1 MTETDYSDNAGGPT
15 TSEEHRAAGHW
26 LLAKMGKRVLRPGGI
41 ELTRRLLGALGIGTG
56 DRVVELG
63 PGIGRTA
70 QLVLDGSYARY
81 IGVDPNADA
90 RQQIAKV
97 LTGHHDAAVEEGD
110 ARANGLPDGCADVV
124 ISEAMLT
131 MQSAADKSK
140 IAHEVFRTLTPGGRW
155 GMHELSLKPDDV
167 DQSVVDQVSKA
178 LSRTIKVGARPLTT
192 KAWTQLVTEAGF
204 EVEWTG
210 HNPMKLVD
218 PTRIIAD
225 EGLRGALRFFNNV
238 RRNPQA
244 RQRIMAMRRVF
255 HANRDHLEAVALV
268 ARKPVSTEAAP
279 TETDPKLE

>member
-1 MTETDYSDNAGGPT
+1 MTETTYSEKTGGPT

-41 ELTRRLLGALGIGTG
+41 DLTRRLLGGLQISSA

-70 QLVLDGSYARY
+70 QLVLDGGYATY
-81 IGVDPNADA
+81 TGVDPNEDA
-90 RQQIAKV
+90 RRQIAAV
-97 LTGHHDAAVEEGD
+97 LAGRHDAAVREGD
-110 ARANGLPDGCADVV
+110 ARANGLPDGSADVV

-131 MQSAADKSK
+131 MQSAADKST
-140 IAHEVFRTLTPGGRW
+140 IAREVFRTLAPGGRW
-155 GMHELSLKPDDV
+155 GLHELSLKPDDV
-167 DQSVVDQVSKA
+167 DQSVVDQISKA

-192 KAWTQLVTEAGF
+192 RAWTELVTEAGF
-204 EVEWTG
+204 EIEWTD
-210 HNPMKLVD
+210 HHPMKLLS

-244 RQRIMAMRRVF
+244 RQRIVAMRKVF
-255 HANRDHLEAVALV
+255 RANQDHLEAVALI
-268 ARKPVSTEAAP
+268 ARKPER
-279 TETDPKLE
+279 